1 MICPVHLSD
10 NCGCWYNEK
19 PVNRIIWLKKTAW
32 NKMEP
37 TTLEELERERD
48 ADNREQQ
55 ERQVGRS

>member
-1 MICPVHLSD
+1 MICPVHLSTECD
-10 NCGCWYNEK
+10 CECTKK

-37 TTLEELERERD
+37 TTLEELERIRN

-55 ERQVGRS
+55 KG